1 MIFME
6 VKVEN
11 YGSGEKFDSE
21 DKNMSFVTYKVSGL
35 DSASLE
41 FLKEN
46 LEGKIEIKDDLL
58 YITIFYDNELFPF
71 HSDEAKLKTDDFI
84 AREEIEMTVFLSSFL
99 EDM

>member
-1 MIFME
+1 ME

-11 YGSGEKFDSE
+11 YGLAEKLDPE

-35 DSASLE
+35 DSSSLI

-46 LEGKIEIKDDLL
+46 LEGKINIKNNSLD
-58 YITIFYDNELFPF
+58 ITIFYDEEMAPF
-71 HSDEAKLKTDDFI
+71 HTDEAKAKIDDFI

-99 EDM
+99 EDNDE